1 MIIFQSLICTMDRS
15 FKFTRSR
22 LERFPLAL
30 VQQTTQWSSSTAVL
44 NLVAQQGVGN
54 SISGLILKTKIGYL
68 FSISDKIE
76 AKIDY
81 VFVTANHFS
90 IWIVTLFVENQ
101 LLLRGIWLLK
111 YNLVESNEPVVSSF
125 EISRSSLFSLLTRST
140 PFPWS
145 LLCFHIAIDVC
156 QVKDSLCYSW
166 CHVFI
171 FNIGILMNWK

>member
-1 MIIFQSLICTMDRS
+1 MLHQRMIIFQGLICTMYRS

-54 SISGLILKTKIGYL
+54 SISGLILKTKIGYS
-68 FSISDKIE
+68 FSISDKLE

-81 VFVTANHFS
+81 IFVTANHFS
-90 IWIVTLFVENQ
+90 IWIVFVENQ

-125 EISRSSLFSLLTRST
+125 EISRLSLFSLLTRST

-145 LLCFHIAIDVC
+145 LLCFHIAIDVFFMSS
-156 QVKDSLCYSW
+156 KR
-166 CHVFI
+166 
-171 FNIGILMNWK
+171 